1 VRIAAVVLAAGA
13 SRRLGRAKQSLEIGG
28 ETLLER
34 AVRVGVEAGL
44 GPVIVVVRDAGVTSG
59 LRGCEVVVNALADE
73 GMASSIRVGVAR
85 AQELGVAGA
94 VVMAC
99 DQVSLR
105 AEHLR
110 ALCGEVDRVTGS
122 GYAGKVRIP
131 AYFPAEKFSE
141 LMALRG
147 DVGARELLRG
157 AVAVVDE
164 SLGLDVDTEA
174 DVERARG
181 MGTPLLTPTG
191 QDRPSGIPH
200 PPPPPGV
207 IFRCK

>member
-1 VRIAAVVLAAGA
+1 VSIAAVVLAAGA
-13 SRRLGRAKQSLEIGG
+13 SRRLGRSKQTLEIGG

-34 AVRVGVEAGL
+34 AVRVAAEASL
-44 GPVIVVVRDAGVTSG
+44 EPVIAVVRDLEVASILGGCSVVVRGEEVGKS
-59 LRGCEVVVNALADE
+59 LRGCDVVVNELAEE

-85 AQELGVAGA
+85 AQTLGVAGV

-110 ALCGEVDRVTGS
+110 ELCFQVDRVTGS
-122 GYAGKVRIP
+122 GYAGKVGIP
-131 AYFPAEKFSE
+131 AYFPAERFGE
-141 LMALRG
+141 LLELRG

-164 SLGLDVDTEA
+164 GLASDVDTEA
-174 DVERARG
+174 DVNRARG
-181 MGTPLLTPTG
+181 LLG
-191 QDRPSGIPH
+191 
-200 PPPPPGV
+200 
-207 IFRCK
+207 

>member
-1 VRIAAVVLAAGA
+1 MALRGICRLNVRCEANAKIAAVVLAAGA

-34 AVRVGVEAGL
+34 AVRVAVEAEL
-44 GPVIVVVRDAGVTSG
+44 EPVIVVVRTADVAPG
-59 LRGCEVVVNALADE
+59 LCGCDVVVNALADE

-85 AQELGVAGA
+85 AEELGVVGV

-99 DQVSLR
+99 DQVALR

-122 GYAGKVRIP
+122 GYAGKVGIP

-141 LMALRG
+141 LMELRG

-157 AVAVVDE
+157 AVAMVDE
-164 SLGLDVDTEA
+164 GLALDVDTEA

-181 MGTPLLTPTG
+181 MLG
-191 QDRPSGIPH
+191 
-200 PPPPPGV
+200 
-207 IFRCK
+207 